1 MNLGNR
7 PTFTSNGT
15 DSLEVHLLDFDAD
28 LYDQKL
34 WVSDMVWLRNEQA
47 FPDAA
52 ALKAQI
58 SEDVA
63 RARVVLT

>member
-1 MNLGNR
+1 MNLGTR

-15 DSLEVHLLDFDAD
+15 DSLEVHILDFKAD

-34 WVSDMVWLRNEQA
+34 WVSDMVWLRNEKA
-47 FPDAA
+47 FPNAA

-58 SEDVA
+58 DEDVA
-63 RARVVLT
+63 RAKAVL